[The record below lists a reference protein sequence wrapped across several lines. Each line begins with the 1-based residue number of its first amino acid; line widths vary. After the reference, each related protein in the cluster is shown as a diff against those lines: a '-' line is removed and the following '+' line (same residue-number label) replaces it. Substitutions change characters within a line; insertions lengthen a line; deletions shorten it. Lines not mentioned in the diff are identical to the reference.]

1 MEYERTPKVSVI
13 APIYGVEQFIGKA
26 AKSMMEQTL
35 DDAEFI
41 FVDDC
46 TLDNSIKVLSE
57 VISHYPERASHV
69 KVIKHDV
76 NHGLPAARNTG
87 LKAAKGEYI
96 FHWDSDDYAE
106 KDMLECLY
114 NEAKKSESDYVW
126 CDWFLTF
133 NSNSRTMR
141 QPSASTP
148 REALS
153 IVLAGGMKYN
163 VWNKL
168 VARSLYTESKIV
180 FPEGY
185 AMGEDMTMIKLL
197 TQAKSVAHVAKPLY
211 HYIRTNSGAMTQIY
225 SDKHLQQLLKNTTEV
240 CNFLQKHVID
250 ESIRRELSW
259 FKLNVK
265 LPFLFSGR
273 QSDMQLWQQWFPD
286 SNQDI
291 MSNHIQAL
299 RTRIL
304 QWTAAHNLSFVNR
317 TYNTLVLKF
326 IYGIIYK

>member
-1 MEYERTPKVSVI
+1 MEYERIPKVSVI
-13 APIYGVEQFIGKA
+13 APVYGVELFIGRA
-26 AKSMMEQTL
+26 VESMMEQTL
-35 DDAEFI
+35 DDVEFI

-46 TLDNSIKVLSE
+46 TPDNSINVLRE
-57 VISHYPERASHV
+57 VISRYSERSHQ
-69 KVIKHDV
+69 ITILRHDV
-76 NHGLPAARNTG
+76 NRGLPAARNTG
-87 LKAAKGEYI
+87 LKAARGEYI

-114 NEAKKSESDYVW
+114 NEAKKNGSDYVW

-133 NSNSRTMR
+133 GSNSRIIC
-141 QPSASTP
+141 QPSATTS

-168 VARSLYTESKIV
+168 VARSLYIDSKIR

-185 AMGEDMTMIKLL
+185 SMGEDMTMIKLL
-197 TQAKSVAHVAKPLY
+197 TQAKSVGHVVKPLY
-211 HYIRTNSGAMTQIY
+211 HYIRTKSSAMTQIY
-225 SDKHLQQLLKNTTEV
+225 SSSHLQQLLKNTTDV
-240 CNFLQKHVID
+240 CNFLHNQIVD
-250 ESIRRELSW
+250 NSIEREINW

-265 LPFLFSGR
+265 LPFLFSG
-273 QSDMQLWQQWFPD
+273 QLPDMLLWQQWFPE
-286 SNQDI
+286 SNCYI
-291 MSNHIQAL
+291 MSNHMQAL

-304 QWTAAHNLSFVNR
+304 QWTAAHNLLFVNR
-317 TYNTLVLKF
+317 TYNTLVFKF

>member
-35 DDAEFI
+35 HDVEFI

-46 TLDNSIKVLSE
+46 TQDKSIEVLCE
-57 VISHYPERASHV
+57 VISHYPNRSGQV
-69 KVIKHDV
+69 SIIKH
-76 NHGLPAARNTG
+76 NTNKGLPAARNTG
-87 LKAAKGEYI
+87 LEVARGEYI

-106 KDMLECLY
+106 KDMLEYLY
-114 NEAKKSESDYVW
+114 NEAKRNCNDYVW

-133 NSNSRTMR
+133 NSNSRIMR
-141 QPSASTP
+141 QPTAATP

-153 IVLAGGMKYN
+153 IVLAGCMKYN

-168 VARSLYTESKIV
+168 VARSLYTDSKIR

-185 AMGEDMTMIKLL
+185 SMGEDMTMIKLL
-197 TQAKSVAHVAKPLY
+197 TQAKSVGHVAKPLY
-211 HYIRTNSGAMTQIY
+211 HYIRTNSSAMTQIY
-225 SDKHLQQLLKNTTEV
+225 SDAHLKQLLKNTTDV
-240 CNFLQKHVID
+240 CYFLRNQIID
-250 ESIRRELSW
+250 NSIEREISW

-273 QSDMQLWQQWFPD
+273 QADMVLWKKWFPE
-286 SNQDI
+286 SNRDI
-291 MSNHIQAL
+291 KSNHIQAL

-304 QWTAAHNLSFVNR
+304 QWTAAHNLSLVNR
-317 TYNTLVLKF
+317 AYNILVYKF
-326 IYGIIYK
+326 IYGILYK